1 MKKILFATLVII
13 VSSISFPA
21 EELQVLVANP
31 QGDLYNIEDLKTIQ
45 ILFSQQMVSLLKN
58 NEFKENLPD
67 FITIEPPI
75 ETRYYWSNERLLQI
89 EPKNPSAINKATKFT
104 VTVKKGTKSV
114 GGGELSS
121 DYIFSFSIPLQKIV
135 SYHSLR
141 KNNQLKSPYYIVLI
155 FNYEVDKNEIAK
167 CLKMSF
173 IPDQTIPDSFSPE
186 VEKIVNEREPEAK
199 EKYLQKVNLF
209 RKFFKKDIYFHLVD
223 LSNEKIMKYFN
234 KSSYGYLFRSYPEKS
249 IVVLETDEIAP
260 INSLIQVELNKD
272 KSCSSQLKSKKLV
285 FHLES
290 VDSALF
296 FEGLSKNGYPN
307 SSFQTDDNIALSF
320 SKKVSYDECL
330 KNLKIFDLSNGK
342 EILPQKTSVFNSLD
356 SLDISL
362 KSLGFQFTGG
372 NKYLIRIDENLKSV
386 DGETLGYPAYAIAT
400 VTCTAAYVSFGEGEG
415 VWESARGTLVP
426 FYVKNVKAVKEKIF
440 AISKEEIIP
449 TLKNRFS
456 YYEYEDDEEEEKP
469 KEKLEEGEVVEIKG
483 LKPDKEFNAGLDLK
497 PYLNEEGKGVVFAKV
512 EMDKTIDC
520 APHTNYDYYLRA
532 KSIIQVT
539 DLGLTLKYSPSDFF
553 IFVTSLSKGEPV
565 PDCEIEIRDF
575 QNKVIFTEV
584 TNQNGIL
591 KVDKKIVL
599 SDSNDHYSSYYNREF
614 VVFAKKGNDLAYIV
628 NNWCEGLEP
637 WNFNVPYS
645 WNITQTPEVA
655 GIVFSDRGVYKLQEE
670 VHFKAILRK
679 KVGSETVLFPEGT
692 TAEVKLFDSKGKVK
706 EKKEYILSSLS
717 SIDGVFTIE
726 KDYQL
731 GNYKIEVLIGK
742 DKITAGF
749 LVSAYRKP
757 DFRVNVDLK
766 QKEDKIEAK
775 VTSSYL
781 FGAPLSEG
789 KVKYLYEEE
798 VSSSLPEAIRKN
810 YKYGEWTFFPNYYE
824 RENYESLNK
833 RIENE
838 ETLDKNGELKLYF
851 DSKKIQLTK
860 IVSFEAEVEDITKQ
874 AIANRT
880 SLFIYPNYFVGIYS
894 GEWGFKSYQDG
905 LKTKIVLL
913 DSEGKTVKDQK
924 VKVSLKKVVYKSAQY
939 STGYYYYDWE
949 TTRDYEIVS
958 TKEVTTEE
966 EPVEINFEIASGGEY
981 IVTASAD
988 IDGLNYKAGEEWWFY
1003 GEGYTPWQ
1011 RYPSNKIDLKVEK
1024 EFYQVGETAKILVLS
1039 PWEKAKMV
1047 VTKERKTIMDYRVMD
1062 LTSTQQVIEVPIT
1075 EKDISNIFVSVVL
1088 IKGRGSEEEQD
1099 KPQIRIG
1106 YAKISVAKEKKKLN
1120 VTLESDKEEYKPA
1133 ENCKIKVNVKDFYKN
1148 NVAGAEVTLWAV
1160 DVGVLNLTNYKT
1172 PDVFNRFYSEES
1184 LAVFNADSR
1193 EKLISARVSS
1203 PKGEEEGGGGGVEA
1217 GNVDQI
1223 RKDFRVLAFWVG
1235 SALTNSE
1242 GNFEGDFRL
1251 PESLTAFRIM
1261 AVVHTKDNCYGFS
1274 EKEFIV
1280 SKSLMVNPYFPR
1292 FLVVNDTAM
1301 AKVLL
1306 NSRIDKEGICKVVME
1321 SLTPEILSVENGFA
1335 EGDVLAKGKKE
1346 FQFKVNA
1353 LKSGKAKV
1361 RVLTSGFD
1369 EKDAFEIEIP
1379 VIVPHNGN
1387 VRVESGSFVGK
1398 TVVEG
1403 EIPDD
1408 ILREVGEFKIQLST
1422 NILTQFAEDYEFVI
1436 NYPYG
1441 CAEQRSSSLR
1451 TLLNN
1456 YKFAKAIKKLEED
1469 KEEKAK
1475 KVLIKG
1481 IKSLEPFQNYDGGF
1495 GIWVDDDVS
1504 YPYLTAY
1511 IGKLLVDAKKE
1522 GLLED
1527 DEILTNTIKYLKEI
1541 DKKLHLTYEERPNEE
1556 QALALAAKVL
1566 VEYNEKPDT
1575 ILTKL
1580 SSNLGALQSLTLLH
1594 LWDAAT
1600 LAGKKDLSN
1609 KIEAVIKGRFIISG
1623 GEGYIKEKDENKYY
1637 YYWYHSDITTAA
1649 GLKSF
1654 VTNSKDRDATEK
1666 LLLHLINREKSIN
1679 YSWYNPHRNTYVYE
1693 ALTSYVVKY
1702 LSEQKDSTVTV
1713 KVDGKKIAEFN
1724 LNKNNRYEGVKTIP
1738 IEEFLNYANEDFKV
1752 ELQSSNDSQISYSLK
1767 FKWYPKKILQDK
1779 EVMGFEIERKYYD
1792 LVTKEEKKT
1801 FKTGD
1806 LIEVRLEIKLNSN
1819 QANVVVVD
1827 PLPAGFEV
1835 LDSAFQTT
1843 AKNLKTIDSEYNN
1856 RRRYYYH
1863 YNYGRFNHIE
1873 KYDDKVLLFA
1883 NYLYRGTAKFS
1894 YIVKATSEGE
1904 FRLQGAAVSCMYNE
1918 LTRGASAGS
1927 VIKIDK
1933 N

>member
-1 MKKILFATLVII
+1 MKKILFVMLVIM
-13 VSSISFPA
+13 VFSISFCA

-31 QGDLYNIEDLKTIQ
+31 QGDLYHIEDFKSIQ
-45 ILFSQQMVSLLKN
+45 ILFSQQMVFLWKDN
-58 NEFKENLPD
+58 AYNENLPD

-75 ETRYYWSNERLLQI
+75 ETRYYWSNERLLKI
-89 EPKNPSAINKATKFT
+89 EPKNPFAINKPTKFK
-104 VTVKKGTKSV
+104 VTVKKGTESV
-114 GGGELSS
+114 EGGVLSS
-121 DYIFSFSIPLQKIV
+121 DYVFSFSTPLQKIIN
-135 SYHSLR
+135 YYGLR
-141 KNNQLKSPYYIVLI
+141 KNNQLKSPYYILLI
-155 FNYEVDKNEIAK
+155 FNYEVDRNEIAK
-167 CLKMSF
+167 CLRISF
-173 IPDQTIPDSFSPE
+173 MTTISDPFFPE

-199 EKYLQKVNLF
+199 EKYSQKVNSF
-209 RKFFKKDIYFHLVD
+209 RKFFKKETNFHLVD
-223 LSNEKIMKYFN
+223 LSNKNVMKYFN
-234 KSSYGYLFRSYPEKS
+234 ESPYGYLFRHYSEKR
-249 IVVLETDEIAP
+249 IVVLETDEVAP
-260 INSLIQVELNKD
+260 INSLIKVEEMKD
-272 KSCSSQLKSKKLV
+272 SNCSSQLELKELV
-285 FHLES
+285 INL
-290 VDSALF
+290 DSIDFALF
-296 FEGLSKNGYPN
+296 FKGLSEYGYLKN
-307 SSFQTDDNIALSF
+307 SFKADEDISLSF
-320 SKKVSYDECL
+320 TKKVSYEECI
-330 KNLKIFDLSNGK
+330 KNLKIFNLSDGK
-342 EILPQKTSVFNSLD
+342 EILPQKTSDFGTEGGF
-356 SLDISL
+356 DISL
-362 KSLGFQFTGG
+362 KSFEFQFTGE
-372 NKYLIRIDENLKSV
+372 NKYLIRIDEKLKSV

-400 VTCTAAYVSFGEGEG
+400 VTCSYAYVSFGEGEG
-415 VWESARGTLVP
+415 VWESARGTTVP
-426 FYVKNVKAVKEKIF
+426 FYVNNVKTVKEKIF
-440 AISKEEIIP
+440 AINKEEIIP

-456 YYEYEDDEEEEKP
+456 YYEYEDGEEEEKP

-483 LKPDKEFNAGLDLK
+483 LKRDKVFNAGLDLK
-497 PYLNEEGKGVVFAKV
+497 PYLNEEGKGIVFAKV
-512 EMDKTIDC
+512 DIDKNLDC
-520 APHTNYDYYLRA
+520 APPSNYDYYWRA
-532 KSIIQVT
+532 KESIIQVT
-539 DLGLTLKYSPSDFF
+539 DLGLTLKYSLSDFLVY
-553 IFVTSLSKGEPV
+553 VTSLSKGEPV

-575 QNKVIFTEV
+575 KNRVIFSGV
-584 TNQNGIL
+584 TDQNGIL
-591 KVDKKIVL
+591 KVDKKMV
-599 SDSNDHYSSYYNREF
+599 SSGSNDYSSYYNREF
-614 VVFAKKGNDLAYIV
+614 VVFAKKGKDLAYIV

-637 WNFNVPYS
+637 WNFDIPYT
-645 WNITQTPEVA
+645 WNISQTPQVA
-655 GIVFSDRGVYKLQEE
+655 GIVFTDRGVYKLQEE
-670 VHFKAILRK
+670 VYFKAILRK
-679 KVGSETVLFPEGT
+679 KVGSETVLFPEGSR
-692 TAEVKLFDSKGKVK
+692 AEVKLYDSKGKVK
-706 EKKEYILSSLS
+706 DKKEYVLSSLS

-726 KDYQL
+726 KDYPL
-731 GNYKIEVLIGK
+731 GNYKIEVLIGN
-742 DKITAGF
+742 DKITGWF
-749 LVSAYRKP
+749 LVAAYRKP

-789 KVKYLYEEE
+789 KVKYFYEEE
-798 VSSSLPEAIRKN
+798 VSYSLPEAMREK
-810 YKYGEWTFFPNYYE
+810 YKYSEWEFFPSYYE

-838 ETLDKNGELKLYF
+838 ETLDKNGELKLNF
-851 DSKKIQLTK
+851 DKKKINLTK
-860 IVSFEAEVEDITKQ
+860 VVSFEAEVEDITKQ

-905 LKTKIVLL
+905 LKTKIVFL
-913 DSEGKTVKDQK
+913 DNEGKPFKGQK
-924 VKVSLKKVVYKSAQY
+924 VKVALKKVVYRSAQY
-939 STGYYYYDWE
+939 STGHYYYDWE
-949 TTRDYEIVS
+949 STRDYEIVS

-966 EPVEINFEIASGGEY
+966 EPVEINFEIPSGGEY

-988 IDGLNYKAGEEWWFY
+988 IDGINYKAGEEWWFY

-1024 EFYQVGETAKILVLS
+1024 EVYEVGETAKILVLS

-1075 EKDISNIFVSVVL
+1075 EKDIPNIFVSVVL

-1106 YAKISVAKEKKKLN
+1106 YAKISVEHQKKKLN
-1120 VTLESDKEEYKPA
+1120 VTIESDKEEYKPA

-1160 DVGVLNLTNYKT
+1160 DIGVLSLTNYKT
-1172 PDVFNRFYSEES
+1172 PDVFNRLYSEES

-1203 PKGEEEGGGGGVEA
+1203 PKGEDEGGGGGIEA
-1217 GNVDQI
+1217 EIFDQI

-1235 SALTNSE
+1235 SALTDSE
-1242 GNFEGDFRL
+1242 GNFEGEFHL

-1261 AVVHTKDNCYGFS
+1261 AVVHTKNNYYGSS

-1321 SLTPEILSVENGFA
+1321 SLTPEILSIENGFA
-1335 EGDVLAKGKKE
+1335 EGNVLAKGKKE
-1346 FQFKVNA
+1346 FQFKVKA

-1361 RVLTSGFD
+1361 RVSTTGFD
-1369 EKDAFEIEIP
+1369 KKDAFEIEIP

-1422 NILTQFAEDYEFVI
+1422 NILTQFTESYEFVI

-1441 CAEQRSSSLR
+1441 CAEQRSSILT

-1456 YKFAKAIKKLEED
+1456 YKFAKAIEKLEED
-1469 KEEKAK
+1469 KEEKAR

-1527 DEILTNTIKYLKEI
+1527 DEILANTIKYLKEI
-1541 DKKLHLTYEERPNEE
+1541 DKKLQLNQIERPNEE

-1566 VEYNEKPDT
+1566 AEYNENPDT

-1580 SSNLGALQSLTLLH
+1580 SSNLGALESLTLLH

-1600 LAGKKDLSN
+1600 LAGKKNLSS
-1609 KIEAVIKGRFIISG
+1609 KIETVIRGRFIIYG
-1623 GEGYIKEKDENKYY
+1623 NEGHIKEKDENKYY
-1637 YYWYHSDITTAA
+1637 YFWYHPDITTAA

-1654 VTNSKDRDATEK
+1654 VTNSKDRYVTEK
-1666 LLLHLINREKSIN
+1666 LLLYLINQEKNIN
-1679 YSWYNPHRNTYVYE
+1679 YYWYNPHRNTYVYE
-1693 ALTSYVVKY
+1693 ALTSYVLKY

-1724 LNKNNRYEGVKTIP
+1724 LNKNNHYEGVKTIP
-1738 IEEFLNYANEDFKV
+1738 VEEFLKYANEDFKI

-1767 FKWYPKKILQDK
+1767 FKWYPEKILQEK
-1779 EVMGFEIERKYYD
+1779 EVRGFEIERKYYD

-1806 LIEVRLEIKLNSN
+1806 LIEVRLEIKLNNN

-1883 NYLYRGTAKFS
+1883 NYLYSGTAKFG

-1904 FRLQGAAVSCMYNE
+1904 FRLQGASVSCMYNE
-1918 LTRGASAGS
+1918 EVRGSSAGS
-1927 VIKIDK
+1927 IIKVEK
-1933 N
+1933 E